1 MAVAQFTLKGSG
13 VMTPIRGAALP
24 VFVAVVFGVLPATQG
39 WAHEYNAK
47 STPITATGKN
57 HTFTAGE
64 AIITCKKAE
73 FKYTGTAGKHTTI
86 NVTPAYKECK
96 VLEQEATV
104 TVEKGAQFEFGVPHE
119 LKANEFS
126 LLSSIVGEAG
136 AQLKITATISGEN
149 CEVNFPAQAIAGET
163 TKFANNL
170 EKTGGE
176 VKSKLENVEYK
187 SNNKCAGFVNKEGK
201 NGKYEGTASELGLIV
216 E

>member
-1 MAVAQFTLKGSG
+1 
-13 VMTPIRGAALP
+13 MTRIKTMALP
-24 VFVAVVFGVLPATQG
+24 TILAILINSATATLAS
-39 WAHEYNAK
+39 AHEYNAK

-73 FKYTGTAGKHTTI
+73 FKYTGTAGKHATI

-119 LKANEFS
+119 IKANEFS
-126 LLSSIVGEAG
+126 LLSSIVGETG
-136 AQLKITATISGEN
+136 AKLKITATISGEA
-149 CEVNFPAQAIAGET
+149 CEVTFPAQAIAGET
-163 TKFANNL
+163 TKFTNNL

-187 SNNKCAGFVNKEGK
+187 SNSKCAGFVGKEGK

>member
-1 MAVAQFTLKGSG
+1 MTSITRTTLALFIALTLGLLSSAIAVAQ
-13 VMTPIRGAALP
+13 
-24 VFVAVVFGVLPATQG
+24 
-39 WAHEYNAK
+39 EYNAK
-47 STPITATGKN
+47 TTPITATGKN

-73 FKYTGTAGKHTTI
+73 FKYTGTAGKHKTI

-104 TVEKGAQFEFGVPHE
+104 TVEKGAQFEFGIPHE
-119 LKANEFS
+119 LKSEEFS
-126 LLSSIVGEAG
+126 LLSTIVGETG
-136 AQLKITATISGEN
+136 AKLKVLATISGES
-149 CEVNFPAQAIAGET
+149 CEVSFPAQSIAGET
-163 TKFANNL
+163 TKFVNNL

-187 SNNKCAGFVNKEGK
+187 SNSKCAGFVGKEGK
-201 NGKYEGTASELGLIV
+201 NGKYEGSASELGLVI